1 MMTSMLRPL
10 SRHTS
15 NGCPV
20 SLQECRDIPDGHHGE
35 TCVLFFK
42 LDFDFVVRLRDF
54 YRETP
59 VEFSFESF
67 EHRLFLRISTI
78 FS

>member
-1 MMTSMLRPL
+1 MMTSML
-10 SRHTS
+10 
-15 NGCPV
+15 CPV
-20 SLQECRDIPDGHHGE
+20 SGHPADAGPVRLQKGCDIRDRHHGE
-35 TCVLFFK
+35 TRVLFFK
-42 LDFDFVVRLRDF
+42 LDFDFVVRLRNF